1 MPEPVAYAD
10 LERLSDT
17 ELVARAREAL
27 PEADL
32 ETAKRCVA
40 LVYERHRMLVR
51 AVCAG
56 KASPQLVDDLEAS
69 VYERFVRVAYLAREP
84 IANPAGL
91 LMVMTRRVLASHYA
105 RAEPPHTGVD
115 VLGDVAVD
123 DPSDAEAEE
132 AVEQLLS
139 VLSPRQR
146 DVVRL
151 RVFKEWSGEEIAERL
166 ETTRG
171 NVDVIFHRAMR
182 KLQEAVER

>member
-115 VLGDVAVD
+115 VLGDVAVG
-123 DPSDAEAEE
+123 DP
-132 AVEQLLS
+132 
-139 VLSPRQR
+139 RGR
-146 DVVRL
+146 RGFRRL
-151 RVFKEWSGEEIAERL
+151 RGGGGA
-166 ETTRG
+166 RG
-171 NVDVIFHRAMR
+171 APRPGGRRRRRACGR
-182 KLQEAVER
+182 ARAGGSDDRGLPL